1 MTSGPA
7 QPLRTLWVTN
17 DFPPRSG
24 GIEQFVANLIGRLD
38 PATVRVLTANH
49 PDAAAYDD
57 GLAYRVVRAAPR
69 PLLPMPWLAA
79 RVREEAADH
88 SADAVVFGAAWPL
101 AELASAVPLPSL
113 ALTHGHEA
121 GMVRVGGGPAIRHA
135 LRDLDAVGV
144 ISGFTK
150 QLLGRWIPSDA
161 LVHHLP
167 PGVDVD
173 RFNPGV
179 SGADVR
185 RRYRVGPDAPL
196 ALCLS
201 RLVPRKGQDVLVE
214 AWPAVL
220 RRVPGARL
228 LIAGSGP
235 LEPALRRRVTKLDL
249 NGSVTF
255 TGDVG
260 AADLPAFH
268 AAADVFVMPCRTRLA
283 GLDVEGLGIVYL
295 EAQAAGTAVI
305 AGRSGGAPEA
315 VLEGDSGLVVDG
327 RNVDEVA
334 GAVADLLSDRDRC
347 AAMGAAGRAFVTE
360 RYAWEVIADR
370 FSALLAEAVVHRRQ
384 RSVAAREPEKAP
396 SNRDPNR

>member
-1 MTSGPA
+1 MTRTPA
-7 QPLRTLWVTN
+7 PGLRTLWVTN

-24 GIEQFVANLIGRLD
+24 GIEQFVANLIGRAD

-49 PDAAAYDD
+49 PDAGRYDD
-57 GLAYRVVRAAPR
+57 GLSYRVVRAAPR

-101 AELASAVPLPSL
+101 AELAGAVPLPSI

-150 QLLGRWIPSDA
+150 QLLQRWIPSDA
-161 LVHHLP
+161 LVRHLP
-167 PGVDVD
+167 PGVDVE

-179 SGADVR
+179 SGAGVR
-185 RRYRVGPDAPL
+185 RRYHLGPDVPL

-201 RLVPRKGQDVLVE
+201 RLVPRKGQDVLIE

-235 LEPALRRRVTKLDL
+235 LEPALRRRVTKLRL
-249 NGSVTF
+249 NASITF
-255 TGDVG
+255 TGDVV
-260 AADLPAFH
+260 ASDLPAFH

-295 EAQAAGTAVI
+295 EAQATGTPVI

-315 VLEGDSGLVVDG
+315 VLDPDSGLVVDG
-327 RNVDEVA
+327 RHVAEVA
-334 GAVADLLSDRDRC
+334 RAVADLLSDRERC
-347 AAMGAAGRAFVTE
+347 AAMGAVGREFVTQ
-360 RYAWEVIADR
+360 RYAWGVIAER
-370 FSALLAEAVVHRRQ
+370 FQALLAEAVAHRLHRTAT
-384 RSVAAREPEKAP
+384 AAEP
-396 SNRDPNR
+396 